1 VEPEEQPSPPQ
12 PVVAVVVTH
21 DAPGE
26 RLDEVLRALASQD
39 YPNLDVLVVDT
50 GTIDPTER
58 VHAVVPAATVH
69 RVRGDPG
76 FGVAANT
83 VLDIVAGA
91 GFYVFCHDD
100 AAPEPQA
107 VSALVATAERWHAD
121 IVGPKLVRWDDR
133 RRFTQFGLT
142 VDKVGESLPYVLHGE
157 LDQGQHDGLRDVFAV
172 PGAFTLVRA
181 SRFAE
186 VGGFDEEITFLGDD
200 LSLSWRARVAGARVL
215 VTSAARVRHAEAG
228 AVRADGVPP
237 ARLAARHRVRVLLT
251 SYTALSLLWIVPQAL
266 ALTLVEAA
274 GALVTARPGR
284 AVAALGAWPWNLWHL
299 RSLLAARRH
308 VASFRTVADREVR
321 RYQVQGLVG
330 PRLTLLR
337 VGGDGRAGDAGHGAS
352 RQRAAAVPVRGHM
365 DVDPAAWT
373 PAALAVAAC
382 VAAVV
387 AFGSRHLLTR
397 GVPVVGEL
405 VPPGGS
411 AGDLLGAWWGGWRPV
426 GLGAEGATPAL
437 TGVLGLLGTVLGGH
451 VGLARTALVVGL
463 VPLGILGAHRLLAP
477 TGSKRAQVAAAVAY
491 AAVPLPYDALSA
503 GRWTALGAYA
513 AVPWML
519 GRLAR
524 ASGTAPFGSQPVG
537 ATGLGRTQAPEAPTG
552 DDAPAARGRPRH
564 RLGSHVVVTGV
575 VTALAGVVVPQAPAL
590 LVLMGAALVVGSLL
604 AGQVRGT
611 VRLVVATLGGAAVA
625 ALLLLPSTVDVV
637 SSPGG
642 VDAWLGTDRVPDG
655 LAAVDLLALRT
666 GPAALAGV
674 AFALLAAAAVPLLV
688 GRRWRLAW
696 AIRAWTLAVAVW
708 GVAWAHE
715 QAWLSVRLPGGGV
728 LLAPAAAGL
737 ALAVGIGM
745 AAVEHDVRG
754 RSWRL
759 GFRRLV
765 VAAGVLA
772 LAASPASA
780 FVAAL
785 DGWWGMPRD
794 DFATLMGFVDDAA
807 AAGPSRTLWV
817 GEPALVPGGDGWAL
831 DDQLSYTA
839 STGRAVPAVA
849 DLWPATSGDGSR
861 RLGDALSVAVD
872 GETTRLGA
880 LLTPM
885 GVQYVAVPLRLA
897 PSDETPRSPAAAQ
910 ATDEVVAALAEQL
923 DLERLGVDRS
933 LVLYRN
939 TAFAPVPP
947 GAPGA
952 VDLEGPSGGSAGARV
967 LLVAQ
972 AGLWLVV
979 VAVALRMRFGAES
992 PTGPARPASRPSA
1005 RRARGRP
1012 GAAAR
1017 PRPATAGAAGSG
1029 DPLEST
1035 VDDSTPAAGTPGER
1049 RVPAGG
1055 PGSGGAS
1062 EPGERRVPAG
1072 RVPPTP

>member
-21 DAPGE
+21 DAPGK
-26 RLDEVLRALASQD
+26 RFDQVLRALAGQD

-50 GTIDPTER
+50 GTADPTER
-58 VHAVVPAATVH
+58 VHAVLPAATVH
-69 RVRGDPG
+69 RMEGDPG

-107 VSALVATAERWHAD
+107 VSALVAAAERWQAD

-237 ARLAARHRVRVLLT
+237 ERLASRHRVRVLLT
-251 SYTALSLLWIVPQAL
+251 SYTALSLVWIVPQAL
-266 ALTLVEAA
+266 AFTLVEAV
-274 GALVTARPGR
+274 GALITARPGR

-308 VASFRTVADREVR
+308 VASFRTVSDREVR

-337 VGGDGRAGDAGHGAS
+337 VGGDGRTGDAGHGA
-352 RQRAAAVPVRGHM
+352 RRRRAAAVPVRGHM

-373 PAALAVAAC
+373 PAAVAVAAC

-411 AGDLLGAWWGGWRPV
+411 ARDLLGAWWGGWRPV
-426 GLGAEGATPAL
+426 GLGAEAATPTL

-463 VPLGILGAHRLLAP
+463 APLGILGAHRLVAP

-503 GRWTALGAYA
+503 GRWTVLGAYGA
-513 AVPWML
+513 APWML

-524 ASGTAPFGSQPVG
+524 ASGAVPFGL
-537 ATGLGRTQAPEAPTG
+537 AGR
-552 DDAPAARGRPRH
+552 ARLRH
-564 RLGSHVVVTGV
+564 RLWSHVVVTGA

-604 AGQVRGT
+604 AGEVRGT
-611 VRLVVATLGGAAVA
+611 VRLVVATLGGAAVS
-625 ALLLLPSTVDVV
+625 ALLLLPTTVDVL

-642 VDAWLGTDRVPDG
+642 VDAWLGADRLPDG
-655 LAAVDLLALRT
+655 LAALDLLALRT
-666 GPAALAGV
+666 GPTALAGV

-696 AIRAWTLAVAVW
+696 AIRAWTLAVTVW

-715 QAWLSVRLPGGGV
+715 QAWLSVRLPGAGV

-737 ALAVGIGM
+737 ALAVGLGI

-772 LAASPASA
+772 LVAAPVSA

-785 DGWWGMPRD
+785 DGWWGMPRA
-794 DFATLMGFVDDAA
+794 DFATLIGFVDDAA
-807 AAGPSRTLWV
+807 VAGPSRALWV
-817 GEPALVPGGDGWAL
+817 GEPELVPGGDGWAL
-831 DDQLSYTA
+831 GDHLSYTA
-839 STGRAVPAVA
+839 SAGRAVPAVA

-861 RLGDALSVAVD
+861 RLGGALSVAVD
-872 GETTRLGA
+872 GETTRLGE
-880 LLTPM
+880 LLAPM

-897 PSDETPRSPAAAQ
+897 PSDERSRSPAAAQ

-923 DLERLGVDRS
+923 DLERFGVDRS

-939 TAFAPVPP
+939 TAFTPLPA

-952 VDLEGPSGGSAGARV
+952 VDLEGPSGAPAGARG
-967 LLVAQ
+967 LLLAQ

-979 VAVALRMRFGAES
+979 LAVALRMRFGPDPPAGPAPRASRRRRHRGRSGAAGRPLPAPAGAGGSGHPREVTADDPA
-992 PTGPARPASRPSA
+992 PTPARPAERPV
-1005 RRARGRP
+1005 P
-1012 GAAAR
+1012 AAR
-1017 PRPATAGAAGSG
+1017 SG
-1029 DPLEST
+1029 PDEVVESEQ
-1035 VDDSTPAAGTPGER
+1035 P
-1049 RVPAGG
+1049 
-1055 PGSGGAS
+1055 
-1062 EPGERRVPAG
+1062 RVPAG
-1072 RVPPTP
+1072 RAPRPR